1 MTPLL
6 MTLAL
11 TAGPTGVGH
20 PPVVYPSPVPGSYP
34 VRPGYPVGRPV
45 FYPPGPVA
53 PPVILP
59 APHPH
64 RPMTLEEFARCF
76 KPCPGTHEV
85 FVVHPVTCQP
95 VRVCFTLPE
104 GCGHPR
110 VKTGRRW
117 VEFDYG
123 RREVEINFWRNGT
136 VGVKY
141 H

>member
-1 MTPLL
+1 MNSLL

-11 TAGPTGVGH
+11 TAGPTGVSQ
-20 PPVVYPSPVPGSYP
+20 PPAPYPPGTPVPYP
-34 VRPGYPVGRPV
+34 GRPA
-45 FYPPGPVA
+45 FYPPV
-53 PPVILP
+53 
-59 APHPH
+59 PHH
-64 RPMTLEEFARCF
+64 QRPMTLPEFAKCF
-76 KPCPGTHEV
+76 QPVPGTHEV
-85 FVVHPVTCQP
+85 YIVHPVTCQP

-104 GCGHPR
+104 GCGCPK

-123 RREVEINFWRNGT
+123 RREVDINFWRNGT